1 MRFVDLPT
9 FGDPQVMVIAEGD
22 RPVPQAGEVLIKV
35 VAAGVNRPDIAQR
48 RGVYPPPPGASPV
61 LGLELSGKVV
71 ELGEGVESEILDQ
84 NVCALANGGA
94 YAEYTVVPASQCLR
108 IPTGLSMIEAAAL
121 PETFFTVWTNVFD
134 RAQLTADES
143 ILIHGG
149 SSGIGSTAIQLAK
162 AMGATVYTTVGSEEK
177 CEFCRSIGA
186 DLAINYKN
194 EDFEK
199 EIMSV
204 TDSKGVDVILDMVG
218 GDYIQKNLQVAALDG
233 RIVSIAFLNGPKNEL
248 NLLPMMLKRL
258 TITGSTLRP
267 RSEQDKADIA
277 ENLENNVWPLIEAG
291 QIMPK
296 IAAVFPLEQVAEAHS
311 LMESGRHMGKIVLSL
326 EQN

>member
-9 FGDPQVMVIAEGD
+9 FGDPQVMKIAEGE
-22 RPVPQAGEVLIKV
+22 RPIPQAGEVLIKV
-35 VAAGVNRPDIAQR
+35 AAAGVNRPDIAQR

-61 LGLELSGKVV
+61 MGLELSGKVI
-71 ELGEGVESEILDQ
+71 ELGEGVGSEILDQ

-94 YAEYTVVPASQCLR
+94 YAEYAVVPASQCLR
-108 IPTGLSMIEAAAL
+108 IPHGLSLVEAAAL

-134 RAQLTADES
+134 RAELTAGES

-162 AMGATVYTTVGSEEK
+162 AMGATVYTTAGSEEK

-199 EIMSV
+199 EIMSI
-204 TDSKGVDVILDMVG
+204 TDSKGVDVVLDMVG

-233 RIVSIAFLNGPKNEL
+233 RVVSIAFLNGPKTEL

-267 RSEQDKADIA
+267 RSAQDKADIA

-296 IAAVFPLEQVAEAHS
+296 IDAVFPIEQVVEAHS
-311 LMESGRHMGKIVLSL
+311 LMESSRHMGKIVLSF
-326 EQN
+326 E